1 MMLELN
7 VEECLEYLSKFQDP
21 KAECERKISE
31 MARAS
36 IKDPTETSRQWS
48 HERMKQ
54 YVEAYYILK
63 KNEG

>member
-1 MMLELN
+1 MLELN
-7 VEECLEYLSKFQDP
+7 VEECLEYLKNFQDP

-36 IKDPTETSRQWS
+36 IKDKTETGRNWS

-63 KNEG
+63 KNEN